1 MQSKWTVK
9 TLSKEL
15 LKLLR
20 SNNNQYTMRGKK
32 VLIYDAVLKI
42 LGENPDLNINQLTLI
57 IERHGIY
64 GETFKEMLKSFVLNK
79 EIEIYNQGKQRFV
92 RILKSKEQAEP
103 KILEERSISEMI
115 AQKKEGGAE

>member
-1 MQSKWTVK
+1 MQSKWMVK

-20 SNNNQYTMRGKK
+20 SNNNQYTMRSKK

-42 LGENPDLNINQLTLI
+42 LGENPNLNINQLTLI

-64 GETFKEMLKSFVLNK
+64 GETFKDMLNSFVLNK
-79 EIEIYNQGKQRFV
+79 EIEIYKQGKNQFV

-103 KILEERSISEMI
+103 RKISDMI
-115 AQKKEGGAE
+115 KTDV